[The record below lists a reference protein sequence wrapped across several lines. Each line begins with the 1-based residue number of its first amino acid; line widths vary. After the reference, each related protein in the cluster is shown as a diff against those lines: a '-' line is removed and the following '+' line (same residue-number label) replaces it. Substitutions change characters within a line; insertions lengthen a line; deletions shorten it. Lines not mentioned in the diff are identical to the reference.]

1 MLQLFLTMWCCA
13 AVFDGDNVFLHGADR
28 IAHGLEQETGSKWR
42 GSYFMPAQADRWR
55 SHMRS
60 HGLRHGWHSHRSVIR
75 RIGAP
80 TLLAHWIL
88 AVRQILQVSAGC
100 ILHADADSALPEL
113 TLLWAWPCEAL
124 SMPVPECV
132 IIHPLHA
139 FQSADQVR
147 CCRHSMAAPQRLGI
161 SSTMWMKALQTAGLP

>member
-1 MLQLFLTMWCCA
+1 MGLHVCCQYVSDHHWSLTGIWSVLWRQHVTAVTAMWCCA

-55 SHMRS
+55 SHMPS

-75 RIGAP
+75 RTGAL
-80 TLLAHWIL
+80 TLLAHCIP

-113 TLLWAWPCEAL
+113 TLLWAWPC
-124 SMPVPECV
+124 
-132 IIHPLHA
+132 
-139 FQSADQVR
+139 
-147 CCRHSMAAPQRLGI
+147 
-161 SSTMWMKALQTAGLP
+161 